1 MIVNNEECMEWLHET
16 RTIFPKLD
24 NKIILTEYRKMS
36 NKKLGYVSAKIEQ
49 KLDFNPESLLLG
61 EPTIM
66 RRKIKKPQEFKV
78 YINQKLQDIENSALR
93 KEIVQHILIH
103 ELLHIELDDLV
114 SLSKQYKR
122 RKRKKIHTREFE
134 EEIFR
139 RFNILREK
147 KGITKIE
154 KIKHLEIA
162 IHKILDSINWFEK

>member
-1 MIVNNEECMEWLHET
+1 METNQDECMEWLLDV
-16 RTIFPKLD
+16 RGVFPKLD
-24 NKIILTEYRKMS
+24 KKTILTEYKKMS

-103 ELLHIELDDLV
+103 ELLHIESEDIIT
-114 SLSKQYKR
+114 LSKQFGR
-122 RKRKKIHTREFE
+122 RKKKKIHTHEFE

-147 KGITKIE
+147 KGMIKIE

-162 IHKILDSINWFEK
+162 IHKILDSINWFGR